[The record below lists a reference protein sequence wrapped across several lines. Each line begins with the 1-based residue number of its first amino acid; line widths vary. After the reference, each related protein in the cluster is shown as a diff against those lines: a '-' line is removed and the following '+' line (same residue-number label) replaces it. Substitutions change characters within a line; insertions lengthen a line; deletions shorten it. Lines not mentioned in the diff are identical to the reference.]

1 METKAMLQYTNY
13 LERIYKENNF
23 SSFGLNNAQISP
35 LKNKYGTNKLT
46 KRTKNTLFLK
56 IINALLEPMMLI
68 LLVALIITIGVNI
81 GNFFSG
87 KSIDPFE
94 SIGIFLSIAL
104 SVGLT
109 VIMENKSEKAFEML
123 KSFTENISVACFR
136 DGKKVIVSN
145 SEICVGD
152 VVYQEAGEKIVAD
165 GLVIESSNFETDES
179 TLTGESVNIRKD
191 NFDYKKVL
199 SSNIV
204 YSGTYIKSGYAK
216 ILILAVGDN
225 AQIGK
230 IASGLNKDNAIS
242 APLADKLN
250 KLTKNIS
257 IFGAISAVFVFLL
270 SIFRLF
276 VSNSLNIENIK
287 DAFIESIVLIV
298 AAIPEGLPTTVAISL
313 ALSVVRLAKSN
324 AVIKKLVAAETVGC
338 VSVICSDKTGTLT
351 FGKMEVDCFI
361 KNNIVLD
368 KKNKM
373 LLSIYENIIYNSTAF
388 YSQDSI
394 KQSVLTG
401 NSTERALISYFFDK
415 NPQRLECERRAVV
428 IEDRLTFSSEN
439 KYMKTKIKR
448 SDGTSITYYKGSIEV
463 LADLCGLSLQKKSEL
478 FDRAAEFE
486 KQAERII
493 AFAYEKSGVMYFDGF
508 CAITDRIRPDVASSI
523 SECKKAGIDVKI
535 LTGDNKETALS
546 IAAKLSLKCGVFNCI
561 SGSEVAQTSDYDLMN
576 KLQDITV
583 VYRSTPETKLRI
595 VNLLKKSGEVVA
607 VTGDGVNDAP
617 AIKNADIGIAMGDG
631 SEITK
636 EASDI
641 ILLDNSFS
649 VIVKAVSFGRNIYKN
664 FQSFL
669 FFQLTVNFSS
679 VGLILA
685 FLMLGFS
692 SPFSALQLLWINVI
706 MDGPL
711 ALSLGLERREGEF
724 LNEKPIKRSDSIVT
738 KKMFY
743 RIVFHSIFIV
753 VLIIMQKMYNFLNV
767 SLEKTDTVIFC
778 LFVTLQL
785 FNSLNAREM
794 GGKSIFHTL
803 LTNKLFNTFFALSFV
818 MQVIISQFANKM
830 FDTVPLEFSLW
841 IKIIL
846 LSASVVFVSEIYKF
860 LFKKIFKT
868 KFYKKISKRRKFA

>member
-1 METKAMLQYTNY
+1 MHQYTDY

-23 SSFGLNNAQISP
+23 SSYGLKSSQILP
-35 LKNKYGTNKLT
+35 LKNKYGANKLS
-46 KRTKNTLFLK
+46 KNKKNTLFMK
-56 IINALLEPMMLI
+56 IVNALLEPMMLI
-68 LLVALIITIGVNI
+68 LVVALIITIGVNI
-81 GNFFSG
+81 GNFFAG
-87 KSIDPFE
+87 KAIDPFE
-94 SIGIFLSIAL
+94 SIGIFLSVAL

-123 KSFTENISVACFR
+123 KSFTENISVTCFR
-136 DGKKVIVSN
+136 DGKKIIVSN

-179 TLTGESVNIRKD
+179 TLTGESINIRKD
-191 NFDYKKVL
+191 NFNYKKVL
-199 SSNIV
+199 SSNIA

-230 IASGLNKDNAIS
+230 IAFGLNKENTIS

-276 VSNSLNIENIK
+276 ISNSLNIENIK
-287 DAFIESIVLIV
+287 DAFIEAIVLIV

-351 FGKMEVDCFI
+351 FGKMEIDCFI
-361 KNNIVLD
+361 KNNTKLEKTS
-368 KKNKM
+368 KK
-373 LLSIYENIIYNSTAF
+373 LLTVYENIVFNSTAF
-388 YSQDSI
+388 YSQDSS
-394 KQSVLTG
+394 KQIVLTG

-415 NPQRLECERRAVV
+415 NPQRLECERKAVI

-439 KYMKTKIKR
+439 KYMKTKIRR
-448 SDGTSITYYKGSIEV
+448 SDGSAITYYKGSIEV
-463 LADLCGLSLQKKSEL
+463 LADLCELTSLQKIGL
-478 FDRAAEFE
+478 FNKAAEFE
-486 KQAERII
+486 KQSERII
-493 AFAYEKSGVMYFDGF
+493 AFAYEKDGIMYFDGF
-508 CAITDRIRPDVASSI
+508 CAITDKLRPDVALSVL
-523 SECKKAGIDVKI
+523 ECQKAGINVKI

-546 IAAKLSLKCGVFNCI
+546 IASKLSLKCGALNCI
-561 SGSEVAQTSDYDLMN
+561 SGNEVNQANDYELME
-576 KLQDITV
+576 KLQNISV

-724 LNEKPIKRSDSIVT
+724 LNDKPVKRSDSIVT

-743 RIVFHSIFIV
+743 RIVFHAVYVV
-753 VLIIMQKMYNFLNV
+753 VLIIAQKKYNFLNV
-767 SLEKTDTVIFC
+767 SIEKTDTVIFC
-778 LFVTLQL
+778 LFVSLQL

-794 GGKSIFHTL
+794 GVKSIFHTL
-803 LTNKLFNTFFALSFV
+803 LNNKLFNIFFSLSFI
-818 MQVIISQFANKM
+818 MQILLSQFANKM

-846 LSASVVFVSEIYKF
+846 LSISVVVISETYK
-860 LFKKIFKT
+860 LIFKKIFKS